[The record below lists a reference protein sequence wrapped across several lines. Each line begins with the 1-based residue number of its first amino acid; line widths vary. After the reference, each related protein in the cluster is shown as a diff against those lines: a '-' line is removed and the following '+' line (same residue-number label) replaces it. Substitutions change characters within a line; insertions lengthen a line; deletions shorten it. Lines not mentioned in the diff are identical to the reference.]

1 MEIIDYLQKLIDWN
15 VDADA
20 KFIYVKID
28 N

>member
-1 MEIIDYLQKLIDWN
+1 METIDYLQKLIDWN